1 MQLILGFCK
10 RLDLAMMEGLI
21 SARKSV
27 FEDNSSDLGTL
38 FGAVNLKSL
47 NKGSEIKNALLFR
60 SLNPP
65 KISKKP

>member
-1 MQLILGFCK
+1 
-10 RLDLAMMEGLI
+10 MMEGLI